1 MVQAVMSDVACSR
14 VSNDSWSRGSRGV
27 DCAFRGTPLW
37 AQTRPDRPISDDFSG
52 DLVCHFHSISSRI
65 SPVSFFSFPTLDH
78 VKDRNRA
85 GKCKQGK
92 GSSSLN
98 IDFWHLSPDSFLIL
112 CSFQYHWSYSMPFI
126 IWSHNIL
133 SYECFLH
140 IHFSCCVNLYI
151 TLCINRM
158 LVE

>member
-1 MVQAVMSDVACSR
+1 MSDVARSG
-14 VSNDSWSRGSRGV
+14 VSNNHGPGV
-27 DCAFRGTPLW
+27 HVGWILLSGAFFYRPTLD
-37 AQTRPDRPISDDFSG
+37 QTVRFLMILQATSCVIYIQFVAASV
-52 DLVCHFHSISSRI
+52 LYH
-65 SPVSFFSFPTLDH
+65 FFSFPTLDH

-98 IDFWHLSPDSFLIL
+98 IDFWHLSTDSSLIL
-112 CSFQYHWSYSMPFI
+112 CSFQYHSSYSMPFI

-151 TLCINRM
+151 TFCINRM